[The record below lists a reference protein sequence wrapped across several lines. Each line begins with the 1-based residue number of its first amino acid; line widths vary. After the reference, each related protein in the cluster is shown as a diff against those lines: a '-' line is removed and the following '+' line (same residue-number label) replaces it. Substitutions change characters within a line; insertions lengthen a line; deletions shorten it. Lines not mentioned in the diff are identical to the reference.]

1 MMISEILKLR
11 RTADNLYDI
20 QEVRKSTAN
29 RVRQFPKEE
38 RDLHVSELL
47 EAEKR
52 LTKELK
58 VMLEQYPIYTA
69 FFKDVRGV
77 GPRLSGSL
85 IAHVMVR
92 FERISNKEYKS
103 QMERYEPKENGAGRD
118 RPQTKEGPALY
129 TLEQLN
135 LAMKTKK
142 DKETGKKSYLVPT
155 IRGISEFATVSKMW
169 AWSGLHV
176 VAGKAPKKVKNEE
189 ANWSHHMRVVAW
201 KTAKQFVMQ
210 GASYRGVYDKYKERI
225 TKERMPLGK
234 CHLFEECKSK
244 LVKVKNPSCKGH
256 IDNMAMRYAVKRFLS
271 HMWLKWRE
279 LEGLP
284 VTEPYV
290 FAKLDHT
297 GKVAY
302 EK

>member
-1 MMISEILKLR
+1 MISEILEIR

-20 QEVRKSTAN
+20 QEVRMRTEN
-29 RVRQFPKEE
+29 RMRQFPKEK
-38 RDLHVSELL
+38 RDSHVSGLL
-47 EAEKR
+47 ETEKQHTKR
-52 LTKELK
+52 LEVL
-58 VMLEQYPIYTA
+58 LEEYPIYTK
-69 FFKDVRGV
+69 FLKDVKGV
-77 GPRLSGSL
+77 GPRISGSL
-85 IAHVMVR
+85 IAHIMVR

-103 QMERYEPKENGAGRD
+103 QMERFED
-118 RPQTKEGPALY
+118 QTEDTSHLNSETQGSTALY
-129 TLEQLN
+129 TLEQLR
-135 LAMKTKK
+135 LAMKGAK
-142 DKETGKKSYLVPT
+142 DKETGKKSFLVPT
-155 IRGISEFATVSKMW
+155 IRGIGEFATVSKMW
-169 AWSGLHV
+169 AWFGLHV

-210 GASYRGVYDKYKERI
+210 GDSYREVYDKYKERI

-234 CHLFEECKSK
+234 CRLFEECKSK

-256 IDNMAMRYAVKRFLS
+256 IDNMAMRYAVKRFLCD
-271 HMWLKWRE
+271 MWLKWRE

-290 FAKLDHT
+290 FARLDHT
-297 GKVAY
+297 GKVAH